1 VVHPKNGEEAWI
13 PLFDEI
19 GAPLFPELVAELD
32 AIRQRTA
39 AGVMI
44 RRDHDHRR
52 GKVPVPWTTARG
64 GLDHLRSVV
73 KDVIRASGLRDEL
86 SFASFRHGG
95 FTEAADADLTDAQMR
110 ALGRHRSAR
119 QLPTYAKRTRRQLVT
134 VAQRRRETRTARNET
149 R

>member
-1 VVHPKNGEEAWI
+1 
-13 PLFDEI
+13 
-19 GAPLFPELVAELD
+19 
-32 AIRQRTA
+32 
-39 AGVMI
+39 MI

-52 GKVPVPWTTARG
+52 GKVPLPWTTARG

-73 KDVIRASGLRDEL
+73 KDVIRGAGLRDEL

-119 QLPTYAKRTRRQLVT
+119 QLPTYAKRTRKQLVT
-134 VAQRRRETRTARNET
+134 VAQRRRETRTAANET